1 MQTTPINHPQT
12 GGIDLFR
19 IPAALLVVSIHTSPL
34 GSFGGEADFILTRI
48 LARTA
53 VPFFFMAT
61 GYFLLPP
68 CFSGSER
75 LGQTEAL
82 GKSFRKIL
90 GLYLAA
96 TLIYLPV
103 GIYAGHLHNRTFPS
117 LLRLF
122 LFEGTFYHLWYLP
135 ACILGILLLLPAGRL
150 LPFGALF
157 AVTALLYLLGL
168 PGDSYYGFLP
178 EGSTT
183 KKVYDLLLDIF
194 SQTRGGLF
202 YAPLFL
208 AQGAGIRL
216 LTERR
221 ADQGVPLPK
230 RSAARHIPL
239 PKRSTAPHIPLAES
253 SATRRT
259 LLSAARSALLP
270 ERQAVRRILLCAGL
284 LCSLAGMTAEGL
296 LLHRLDVQKHDS
308 MYLALPLVM
317 FFLFSLLLTVRRPP
331 DRHLRKLS
339 TWIYLLHP
347 LAIIL
352 VRGAA
357 KALHLEQLFITN
369 SLLHFLSVCLLSWAL
384 SAVGC
389 RLADALGAAC
399 RRLPSGKRPGYCLPL
414 SGALN
419 AVCRRLAN
427 SPGTVCRRPS
437 CVCPKSGRTK
447 QPPRAWIELSGDS
460 LRHNVRALQSL
471 LSPGCALMC
480 VLKANAYGHGALP
493 LAHALNRM
501 GIDNFCVATLSEG
514 IELRRG
520 GIRGEILILG
530 YTHPDRFSDLA
541 KYRLTQT
548 VLDGAYAEQLSACK
562 RKLNVHLKID
572 TGMHRLGERPEREDE
587 LYRVFQY
594 KNLRVTGTYTH
605 LCCADSDEPADISFC
620 TGQKNAFRKT
630 VRALEGRGCD
640 CGKLHLLASHG
651 LIRYPEWGGDLVRT
665 GIALYGVLSRREDLK
680 NCPVRLRPVL
690 SLKARVARVQTIRAG
705 EGVGYGLEY
714 VAGRDGKIAVL
725 AIGYA
730 DGIPRSLSCGRG
742 RVLIGRREAP
752 IVGRICMDQMFVDIT
767 GIPDVKAGDIA
778 VLIGKSGNR
787 EITAYDLAEGTGT
800 ITNELLSRLGGR
812 LERVLR

>member
-48 LARTA
+48 LARIA
-53 VPFFFMAT
+53 VPYFFMAT

-68 CFSGSER
+68 CLSGSER
-75 LGQTEAL
+75 FGQAGAL
-82 GKSFRKIL
+82 WKSIKKIL

-178 EGSTT
+178 EGSTA
-183 KKVYDLLLDIF
+183 KGIYDMLLDIF

-216 LTERR
+216 ITERR
-221 ADQGVPLPK
+221 ADQGVPLP
-230 RSAARHIPL
+230 
-239 PKRSTAPHIPLAES
+239 ES
-253 SATRRT
+253 SA
-259 LLSAARSALLP
+259 AHSALLP
-270 ERQAVRRILLCAGL
+270 ERQAVRRILLCTGL

-339 TWIYLLHP
+339 TLIYLLHP

-352 VRGAA
+352 VRGTA
-357 KALHLEQLFITN
+357 KTLHLEQLFITN

-399 RRLPSGKRPGYCLPL
+399 RRLPL
-414 SGALN
+414 SN
-419 AVCRRLAN
+419 AIDVVCRRPLSNAI
-427 SPGTVCRRPS
+427 GTACRRPLSNIISAVCRRPS

-460 LRHNVRALQSL
+460 LRHNVRVLQGL

-501 GIDNFCVATLSEG
+501 GIDNFCAATLSEG

-620 TGQKNAFRKT
+620 TGQKNAFRET

-651 LIRYPEWGGDLVRT
+651 LIRYPGWGEDLVRT

-787 EITAYDLAEGTGT
+787 EITTYDLAEGTGT

-812 LERVLR
+812 LERVLH

>member
-1 MQTTPINHPQT
+1 MQTTPIHHPQT

-48 LARTA
+48 LARIA
-53 VPFFFMAT
+53 VPYFFMAT

-68 CFSGSER
+68 CLSGSER
-75 LGQTEAL
+75 FGQAGAL
-82 GKSFRKIL
+82 WKSIKKIL

-117 LLRLF
+117 LLRMF

-178 EGSTT
+178 EGSTA
-183 KKVYDLLLDIF
+183 KGIYDMLLDIF

-216 LTERR
+216 ITERR
-221 ADQGVPLPK
+221 ADQGVP
-230 RSAARHIPL
+230 
-239 PKRSTAPHIPLAES
+239 
-253 SATRRT
+253 
-259 LLSAARSALLP
+259 LP

-357 KALHLEQLFITN
+357 KALHLEQLFIAN

-389 RLADALGAAC
+389 RLSDALGAAC
-399 RRLPSGKRPGYCLPL
+399 RRLPSGKRPGCCLPL

-419 AVCRRLAN
+419 AVCRRLAG

-437 CVCPKSGRTK
+437 CVCPKSGHTK

-460 LRHNVRALQSL
+460 LRHNVRALQGL

-572 TGMHRLGERPEREDE
+572 TGMHRLGERPERVDE

-651 LIRYPEWGGDLVRT
+651 LIRYPGWGGDLVRT
-665 GIALYGVLSRREDLK
+665 GIVLYGVLSRREDLK